1 MKGEAG
7 ARMKNE
13 MGALDACSNDD
24 VTNFDIMIDDHS
36 QQQPHQFD
44 GISQIEISHHDCSP
58 RGKKTSETVEKAKQS
73 PVYERDTFTSMMDNQ
88 AHQQRLNYP
97 ISHLNNYA
105 ASQQSPRTARDMTV
119 DTPVFKFNN
128 TTTPTNPRI
137 SYVNSQPQEQL
148 TLKQTIE
155 NYLNLAK
162 RQQGMQANSM
172 PQSLNTTPMQG

>member
-7 ARMKNE
+7 ARAKND

-44 GISQIEISHHDCSP
+44 GISQIEISHNDCSP

-88 AHQQRLNYP
+88 AHQ
-97 ISHLNNYA
+97 
-105 ASQQSPRTARDMTV
+105 
-119 DTPVFKFNN
+119 
-128 TTTPTNPRI
+128 
-137 SYVNSQPQEQL
+137 
-148 TLKQTIE
+148 
-155 NYLNLAK
+155 
-162 RQQGMQANSM
+162 
-172 PQSLNTTPMQG
+172 